1 MEYIMKNNSS
11 PRGKNIPS
19 TEYEDNCPLLGAMEL
34 IGGKWKLPILWHLAE
49 DETAAGG
56 ANAEGIRYNELR
68 RQVRGVTNMML
79 TKCLRE
85 LEAAGLVLRRDFG
98 ENPPRVAY
106 ALTEAGRG
114 LMPILKKLYRWEAK
128 RMRGEAD

>member
-1 MEYIMKNNSS
+1 M
-11 PRGKNIPS
+11 
-19 TEYEDNCPLLGAMEL
+19 
-34 IGGKWKLPILWHLAE
+34 
-49 DETAAGG
+49 
-56 ANAEGIRYNELR
+56 RYNELR

-114 LMPILKKLYRWEAK
+114 LMPILKKLYRWEAR
-128 RMRGEAD
+128 RMREAAVGAEARTINPI

>member
-1 MEYIMKNNSS
+1 MEYIMKNNLS
-11 PRGKNIPS
+11 PRGKNIPA
-19 TEYEDNCPLLGAMEL
+19 TEYEDKCPLLGAMEV

-49 DETAAGG
+49 DVDG
-56 ANAEGIRYNELR
+56 ADAEGIRYNELR

-128 RMRGEAD
+128 RMRGEVG

>member
-1 MEYIMKNNSS
+1 
-11 PRGKNIPS
+11 
-19 TEYEDNCPLLGAMEL
+19 MEL
-34 IGGKWKLPILWHLAE
+34 IGGKWKLPILRHLAE
-49 DETAAGG
+49 DAGDADAAGV
-56 ANAEGIRYNELR
+56 RCNELR

-85 LEAAGLVLRRDFG
+85 LEAAGLVLRRDYG

-114 LMPILKKLYRWEAK
+114 LMPILKKLYRWEAR
-128 RMRGEAD
+128 RMREAAVGATAKAEARTINPI